1 MLANKNRQL
10 ESRNKETVRELE
22 SARKELKMIIESSKH
37 RKPKRESSIVRKEKD
52 VQVEE
57 NTVVRNAVTNASTT
71 SI

>member
-1 MLANKNRQL
+1 
-10 ESRNKETVRELE
+10 
-22 SARKELKMIIESSKH
+22 MIIESSKH

-52 VQVEE
+52 IQVEE